1 MVFLIWMPNSQKQ
14 DWRKGLDEDDQDI
27 ISHLRKAGFLV
38 QRRIRMGLTLHP
50 TVANKTSELE
60 WFADGRLAMLAK
72 TEADIKDW
80 WVNSS
85 ELARIKRVVE
95 VPQLPLAKDIVPL
108 SSMDPDAEINQESR
122 SPDMAAKCAQ
132 RGPAVAEVQLKSLL
146 AKASW
151 TKADELVIIDL
162 LPYVGD
168 RVLGSYN
175 FAKSPEA
182 ENIGRIRHLI
192 LTIQAEGK
200 KDKAA
205 AFSVKRLSNIM
216 NREWLNRTIVLKN
229 TTKDALVNLKNV
241 PVYPSDS
248 VPPPTEEQ
256 LRSIMGGVNAYKG
269 MASLPLKVCY
279 LRGSKVKIQPS
290 KLEEFQGAPL
300 EVADAIG
307 SLVKEHESTY
317 ENLLAES
324 EESQTSTDLS
334 DARRDGDAADMPPM
348 ELVSFESLDN
358 LKATCNIVST
368 AKGIDKSLTLLKD
381 DKEAFY
387 IMSSKDAVLNVG
399 SLIGGIG
406 GGSALPEDPCAKKCW
421 PWDLPQGDKTW
432 VQVARAAADG
442 ADEAKPKVVAG
453 TLYSQA
459 REIEASAT
467 GPPKLT
473 SFGKLIPSGTAGR
486 HAYSMEHPQDAPEH
500 EKLAFTP
507 TPPAG
512 APKEATAQN
521 FFAKAV
527 HRDSY
532 GVGNGALQLCWRLT
546 YDTVANVLKP
556 TKPQVVVRERIAL
569 SSGKPV
575 RVAWPKE
582 TTTGTA

>member
-1 MVFLIWMPNSQKQ
+1 M
-14 DWRKGLDEDDQDI
+14 
-27 ISHLRKAGFLV
+27 
-38 QRRIRMGLTLHP
+38 
-50 TVANKTSELE
+50 
-60 WFADGRLAMLAK
+60 
-72 TEADIKDW
+72 
-80 WVNSS
+80 
-85 ELARIKRVVE
+85 
-95 VPQLPLAKDIVPL
+95 PL

-122 SPDMAAKCAQ
+122 APDMALKCAQ

-146 AKASW
+146 AKTAW

-168 RVLGSYN
+168 RVLGSYS
-175 FAKSPEA
+175 FAKTPEA
-182 ENIGRIRHLI
+182 ENIGRIRHVI
-192 LTIQAEGK
+192 VTVQPKGK

-205 AFSVKRLSNIM
+205 AFSAKRLSNLM
-216 NREWLNRTIVLKN
+216 NREWLNRTIVLKD
-229 TTKDALVNLKNV
+229 TTKDALGNLKETT
-241 PVYPSDS
+241 VYPSDS

-256 LRSIMGGVNAYKG
+256 LRSIVGGVHAYKG
-269 MASLPLKVCY
+269 LASLPLKVCY
-279 LRGSKVKIQPS
+279 LRGSKVKIQPT
-290 KLEEFQGAPL
+290 KLDEFQGAPL
-300 EVADAIG
+300 EVADAIE
-307 SLVKEHESTY
+307 SFVKEHENTY
-317 ENLLAES
+317 KNLLAEP
-324 EESQTSTDLS
+324 EEAQNGTELS
-334 DARRDGDAADMPPM
+334 DARREEGAAMIATPPM

-387 IMSSKDAVLNVG
+387 IMSSKDVVLNVG
-399 SLIGGIG
+399 AQIGGVG
-406 GGSALPEDPCAKKCW
+406 GGSVLPEDPSAKKCW

-432 VQVARAAADG
+432 VQVARAAVDG
-442 ADEAKPKVVAG
+442 ADDTKPKVVAG

-473 SFGKLIPSGTAGR
+473 SFGNLIPSGNAGR
-486 HAYSMEHPQDAPEH
+486 HAYSLEHPRDAPEH

-512 APKEATAQN
+512 APKEPTAQN

-527 HRDSY
+527 HRESY

-546 YDTVANVLKP
+546 YDTVANILKP

-569 SSGKPV
+569 SSGRPV

-582 TTTGTA
+582 APTGTA